1 MFLLKF
7 YSAPDQKFLV
17 FLINPHR
24 DPISWFSYLQGH
36 VAGKQWS

>member
-24 DPISWFSYLQGH
+24 SVNKLVLTSK
-36 VAGKQWS
+36 VMAGKQWS